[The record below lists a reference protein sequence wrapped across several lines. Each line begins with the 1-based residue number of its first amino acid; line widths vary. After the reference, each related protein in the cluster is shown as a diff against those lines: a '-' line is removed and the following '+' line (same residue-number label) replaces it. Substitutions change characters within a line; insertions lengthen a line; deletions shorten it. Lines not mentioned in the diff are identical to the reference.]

1 MTVQKTTPVKAH
13 AGHQNRMNSD
23 RQALI
28 REVRARVKSRGYD
41 IVGIARDLI
50 RVTPNPSTG
59 A

>member
-13 AGHQNRMNSD
+13 AGHQNRMSSD

-41 IVGIARDLI
+41 IVEIARDLL
-50 RVTPNPSTG
+50 RVSPTPSAG

>member
-1 MTVQKTTPVKAH
+1 
-13 AGHQNRMNSD
+13 MNSD